1 MSPNKFISKVLWD
14 AGQVYVGR
22 QDGAPSTQIYKGEKK
37 YRCLCFII
45 VQPYHNFW
53 EWGIEPTL

>member
-1 MSPNKFISKVLWD
+1 MQVRYMLGDKIGHQAFKFIREK
-14 AGQVYVGR
+14 
-22 QDGAPSTQIYKGEKK
+22 KK

-53 EWGIEPTL
+53 EWGLELTL